1 MDAVRMQLQKVSSTE
16 VIRWI
21 REDRE
26 RSHSSL
32 PLLVPNEWVLL
43 KWGLPS
49 DDELDADKAVLLRAA
64 MLEELVNARV
74 SPALALRSR
83 Q

>member
-1 MDAVRMQLQKVSSTE
+1 MDALRMQLQKVSSTE

-32 PLLVPNEWVLL
+32 PLVVPNEWVLL
-43 KWGLPS
+43 KWGL
-49 DDELDADKAVLLRAA
+49 AVG
-64 MLEELVNARV
+64 
-74 SPALALRSR
+74 
-83 Q
+83 